1 MSSSMLTSFVSLAVP
16 SLDVNPAQATLYV
29 SAHDASR
36 YPDDYGKKEIPL
48 AAVMRTK
55 RGWQNTFT
63 LDETPYSLT
72 NSVTLRFY
80 WQAP

>member
-1 MSSSMLTSFVSLAVP
+1 MALAVP

-48 AAVMRTK
+48 AAVMR
-55 RGWQNTFT
+55 WQNTFT
-63 LDETPYSLT
+63 LDETPYSLA
-72 NSVTLRFY
+72 NSVTLRIY